1 MTFAFVI
8 FILQRLIM
16 LFPNDFLRL
25 PLILKG
31 AKKINF
37 HPLGMGQKKL
47 IFYYFLT
54 QNPIEFPPST
64 GKTTPVI

>member
-1 MTFAFVI
+1 
-8 FILQRLIM
+8 M
-16 LFPNDFLRL
+16 LLPNDFLRL